1 MPSLIFSTTA
11 LRDLERLRAFLRAK
25 NLPAARRATL
35 KILQG
40 LQSLEHHPELGHQ
53 IEDRPEE
60 YRELVI
66 PFGKDGYIAAYRHT
80 GDNVVVMGVRHQREL
95 QRAAPTPP

>member
-40 LQSLEHHPELGHQ
+40 LQSLEQHPELGHQ

-66 PFGKDGYIAAYRHT
+66 PFGKDGYIAAYHYT
-80 GDNVVVMGVRHQREL
+80 GDNVIVMAVRHQREL
-95 QRAAPTPP
+95 QPPTLP

>member
-1 MPSLIFSTTA
+1 MPSLTFSATA

-35 KILQG
+35 KIIQG
-40 LQSLEHHPELGHQ
+40 LQALEQHPELGHQ

-60 YRELVI
+60 YHELVI
-66 PFGKDGYIAAYRHT
+66 PFGKDGYIAAYRYS
-80 GDNVVVMGVRHQREL
+80 GESLVIMGLRHQREL
-95 QRAAPTPP
+95 QPPP